1 MSSKIA
7 RALFGAITALIW
19 SVGPAAAQDIIEGSE
34 ELRFDRTEA
43 WAMKYFASVGI
54 FTGFGVPPALEPGA
68 NCARVRGRLDS
79 FGERRQAS
87 CRFQRDET
95 RGSQ

>member
-7 RALFGAITALIW
+7 RALFEAITALIL

-68 NCARVRGRLDS
+68 IVLGFEGGWIPS
-79 FGERRQAS
+79 VERRQAS